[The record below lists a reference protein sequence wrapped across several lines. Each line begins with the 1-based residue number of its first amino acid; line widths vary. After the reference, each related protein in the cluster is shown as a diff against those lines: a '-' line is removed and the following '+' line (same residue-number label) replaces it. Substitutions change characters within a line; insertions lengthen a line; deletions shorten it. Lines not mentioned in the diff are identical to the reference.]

1 MLLTASKAWA
11 YLTGRGFVTPDDVKA
26 LVKPAWRH
34 RVLLRPEVEMEGATT
49 DAVLDGI
56 LQRVPV
62 PK

>member
-1 MLLTASKAWA
+1 
-11 YLTGRGFVTPDDVKA
+11 
-26 LVKPAWRH
+26 
-34 RVLLRPEVEMEGATT
+34 VLLRPEVEMEGATT